1 MSKYIFGSF
10 MLIGTILILGTVGAS
25 DLDLISIKELAL
37 RGLIGIGLLTIGFR
51 GLGGV
56 ERAKE
61 R

>member
-1 MSKYIFGSF
+1 MSKYIFGCF
-10 MLIGTILILGTVGAS
+10 MLIGAILILVTAGAS
-25 DLDLISIKELAL
+25 DLDLISIKEIAL
-37 RGLIGIGLLTIGFR
+37 RLLIGIGLLVVGFR